1 MCHSVYRKQKLCC
14 ITLFFFMS
22 LALITSYFVYNMAS
36 IIPLTVKFEPCLLV
50 FYFESVE
57 KFSWYP
63 LPSWLKKTYF
73 GCMYVK
79 VAQSCLTLWPHGLY
93 TPWNSPGQNTGVG
106 SLFLLQGIFPTQG
119 SNSGLLHCRRILN
132 QLSHKGSPVVC
143 VCVCV
148 YICMCVCVYLYIYI
162 FSSYNDFVFI
172 SDWLVW

>member
-79 VAQSCLTLWPHGLY
+79 VAQSCLTLCDLMDCTLHGILQAKILE
-93 TPWNSPGQNTGVG
+93 WVAFSFSRG
-106 SLFLLQGIFPTQG
+106 SSQPRDRTQVFCTAGGFLT
-119 SNSGLLHCRRILN
+119 SWATREA
-132 QLSHKGSPVVC
+132 QLC

-148 YICMCVCVYLYIYI
+148 YIYVCVCVCIFIYI
-162 FSSYNDFVFI
+162 F
-172 SDWLVW
+172 LVVTMILCLLVTG